1 MDRFFLSLDLPS
13 TPRASC
19 IYDSWQLPLSH
30 CIPYARRLG
39 FDYSP
44 EPPTSARAVAYPV
57 YSKGNLN
64 NTSEFR
70 HPRPPSCFGFELY
83 HTNDVDCSLIRRKQL
98 VFPRNFTFSQ
108 CLAVSVACIRLSWP
122 LKSMCLIE
130 ATKLYSSVQVIKT
143 LEGLEFSSIK
153 ILLAAV
159 VLHPQ
164 ELGSLE
170 DQT

>member
-1 MDRFFLSLDLPS
+1 
-13 TPRASC
+13 
-19 IYDSWQLPLSH
+19 
-30 CIPYARRLG
+30 
-39 FDYSP
+39 
-44 EPPTSARAVAYPV
+44 
-57 YSKGNLN
+57 
-64 NTSEFR
+64 
-70 HPRPPSCFGFELY
+70 
-83 HTNDVDCSLIRRKQL
+83 
-98 VFPRNFTFSQ
+98 
-108 CLAVSVACIRLSWP
+108 
-122 LKSMCLIE
+122 MCLIE